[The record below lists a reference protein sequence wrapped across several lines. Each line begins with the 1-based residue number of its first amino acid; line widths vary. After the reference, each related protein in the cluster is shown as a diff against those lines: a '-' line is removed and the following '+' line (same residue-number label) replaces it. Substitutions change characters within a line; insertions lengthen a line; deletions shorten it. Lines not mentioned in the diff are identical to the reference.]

1 MRFSTL
7 PLYRSFA
14 AAALMLL
21 VACVGSAPDPAA
33 ETTLTDAQIK
43 AAEARTRLEVSD
55 GGKLVLRA
63 IEAHGGLEAWYNAP
77 TSSYTWEYSNTGAD
91 MRFKTA
97 MVVENDSRRAYHDIL
112 TLGTPEEAPEY
123 AGSFAWDGEQAWIY
137 PADTPKI
144 NPRFWALTG
153 YYFEM
158 IPFVLADPGL
168 RYEVLPDEELD
179 GEAHDMVKVS
189 FDTGVG
195 DAPGD
200 TYTLYL
206 NKDDGMVDAIRY
218 TVTYYSQA
226 RPQAKK
232 KAGPPRETLFDY
244 EEYTTVDGLT
254 VPQRFLGY
262 TFVDGK
268 KGEARNEAWCAE
280 ISFRKPF
287 DEAKLTMP
295 EGGKVQPMPSE

>member
-1 MRFSTL
+1 MF

-14 AAALMLL
+14 AGIALALLAA
-21 VACVGSAPDPAA
+21 CSGPSPEQPA
-33 ETTLTDAQIK
+33 ETQITDAQRK
-43 AAEARTRLEVSD
+43 AAEATSRLEASEA
-55 GGKLVLRA
+55 GKLVLRA
-63 IEAHGGLEAWYNAP
+63 IEAHGGLETWYGAP
-77 TSSYTWEYSNTGAD
+77 TSSFTWEYSNTGAD

-97 MVVENDSRRAYHDIL
+97 MVVENDTRRAYHEIQ
-112 TLGTPEEAPEY
+112 TFGTPDKAEPYE
-123 AGSFAWDGEQAWIY
+123 GSFAWDGEQAWIY

-168 RYEVLPDEELD
+168 SYEQLPDEELD
-179 GEAHDMVKVS
+179 GAPHDMVKVS
-189 FDTGVG
+189 FGSGVG

-206 NKDDGMVDAIRY
+206 DKDNGMVDAIRY
-218 TVTYYSQA
+218 TVTYYSQG

-244 EEYTTVDGLT
+244 EDYVTVDGLT

-262 TFVDGK
+262 QFANGK
-268 KGEARNEAWCAE
+268 KGEERNEAWCSE
-280 ISFRKPF
+280 ISFRQPF
-287 DEAKLTMP
+287 DESQLAMP
-295 EGGKVQPMPSE
+295 EGGKVQPMAGE